1 MGGGIRD
8 RLILPGCSSV
18 AEDEKHL
25 APTASALEAGYI
37 SGHWRGCGTMNM
49 PVRFR
54 IVA

>member
-8 RLILPGCSSV
+8 RLILPVCSSV

-25 APTASALEAGYI
+25 APTALEAGYI
-37 SGHWRGCGTMNM
+37 SGHWWECGTMNM
-49 PVRFR
+49 TVRSR